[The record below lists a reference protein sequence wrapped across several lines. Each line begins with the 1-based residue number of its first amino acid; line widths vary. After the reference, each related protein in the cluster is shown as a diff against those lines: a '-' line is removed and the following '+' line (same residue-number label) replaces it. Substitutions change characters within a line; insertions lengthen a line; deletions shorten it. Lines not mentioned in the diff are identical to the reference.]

1 MEPSL
6 ELPGLESLIISKLQ
20 QEGLK
25 TVTQLSHELS
35 ISPGDILFVL
45 EQLHERNP
53 LSVKRLSFGFWDV
66 NQSAE

>member
-35 ISPGDILFVL
+35 ISPGDIQ
-45 EQLHERNP
+45 QLHERNP

-66 NQSAE
+66 NESAE